1 MVFATPLIRSIAMTD
16 PGSTS
21 LLEVENL
28 NVSFD
33 TRNGL
38 VRAVNG
44 LSYSLNPGEV
54 LGIVGESGSGKSV
67 SSMALLGLVPCPP
80 GKIEGSARFRGEDL
94 LNMSV
99 ESLRK
104 IRSREIAIIFQ
115 DPMTTLNPY
124 LKVGLQLIEPLT
136 IDPSMDKKEAFERG
150 IEILNR
156 VGIPDPRIRMGQ
168 YPHEFSGGMRQRICI
183 AMALIA
189 GPKLLIADEPTTAL
203 DVTIQA
209 QVLDLLR
216 ELKDETGMAVIL
228 ISHDLGV
235 VSEMSDHILVMYA
248 GRRVEEGTPSQL
260 FENPHHPYTKGLL
273 NSIPR
278 LSGSVGVLQ
287 SIPGDPP
294 DPASLPPG
302 CPFAPRC
309 SYVIDKCR
317 GEYPEERAIE
327 QRKFNCYVD
336 IA

>member
-1 MVFATPLIRSIAMTD
+1 MIDSKSPA
-16 PGSTS
+16 

-33 TRNGL
+33 TRHGL

-44 LSYSLNPGEV
+44 LSYSLGPGEV

-80 GKIEGSARFRGEDL
+80 GKIEGTAKFRGDDL
-94 LNMSV
+94 LSMSP

-104 IRSREIAIIFQ
+104 IRSSEIAIIFQ

-124 LKVGLQLIEPLT
+124 LKVGTQLVEPLT
-136 IDPSMDKKEAFERG
+136 LDGSIGKKEAFERG

-156 VGIPDPRIRMGQ
+156 VGIPDPRIRMSQ
-168 YPHEFSGGMRQRICI
+168 HPHEFSGGMRQRICI

-189 GPKLLIADEPTTAL
+189 GPKLLIADEPSTAL

-248 GRRVEEGTPSQL
+248 GRRVEEGTPAQL
-260 FENPHHPYTKGLL
+260 FENPHHPYTQGLL
-273 NSIPR
+273 NSIPH
-278 LSGSVGVLQ
+278 LSGSIEVLQ

-294 DPASLPPG
+294 DPAALPIG

-317 GEYPEERAIE
+317 EAYPEERVVE
-327 QRKFNCYVD
+327 KRKFNCYVD
-336 IA
+336 IPS